1 MCPKHY
7 TLYIR
12 YPLYKHH
19 YMPSTA
25 TTAASNKTT
34 EFPSILNPEFAF
46 VEEVVAGPVELPV
59 ADPTVLL
66 DAVVVPPRIAVP
78 EILCGS
84 ADAVG
89 KKPAGVMTLV
99 YEGAKDSVKV
109 AAEGNT
115 ENALPGEL

>member
-1 MCPKHY
+1 
-7 TLYIR
+7 
-12 YPLYKHH
+12 
-19 YMPSTA
+19 MPSTA
-25 TTAASNKTT
+25 TTAANNGTT

-46 VEEVVAGPVELPV
+46 VEVVAGPVVLPV
-59 ADPTVLL
+59 ADATVLL

-89 KKPAGVMTLV
+89 KKLAGVMTLV
-99 YEGAKDSVKV
+99 YEGAKDSVTI